1 MTDIA
6 YNRVIDAL
14 RDHGSHVNANGTR
27 AIAQCPAHDDGR
39 ASLSVTGIDGQVLI
53 HCHAGCPTEA
63 VVEALNLGVADL
75 FDTRKGAD
83 YPYPD
88 GRVVH
93 RKLNKTFPQSGNKK
107 GTALFH
113 GDRIGDASIVYI
125 PEGEKDVLTIEAI
138 GGAAV
143 CSAMG
148 AGKAHLADWSVLKNK
163 HVVII
168 ADKDDAGRRHAT
180 QVAGLLDGIAAS
192 VRIVEAAVGKDAAD
206 HIAAGHT
213 LNELVDADWWTSPPE
228 PISLTQAHNV
238 FKRWLGDDYDTDA
251 LDVML
256 STVAVERFTDG
267 SDPIWLLII
276 SGPGNAKTETVQSAD
291 GIGATI
297 TSAISSEGAL
307 LSATSK
313 RDRAKDATG
322 GLLRKMGDRGVL
334 VIKDVTSILSMD
346 RNIRARVLAALREVY
361 DGRWYREVGT
371 DGGRTITWIGR
382 IAIIG
387 AVTTAWDTAH
397 AAVSTM
403 GDRFVLVRI
412 DSTKSRHAAGRKAI
426 GNTGDETRMR
436 TELAEAVAGV
446 IAAMNREPITIT
458 GDETEVLIDAAD
470 LVTMART
477 GVEYDYKGNVIDAHA
492 PEMPTRFAK
501 QLTQITRGAVAI
513 GMDRTDAL
521 RLAIRCARDS
531 MPPLRL
537 AIIDHLAAN
546 PGDSTAAVRTGI
558 DKPWATVDR
567 QLQALHMLGVLEV
580 NEVEYQPNKSRWYYT
595 LAKGISPDAIKPE
608 AIKLNSSPDLL
619 PHTHR
624 QHKEESQTE
633 TETRDSDLGT
643 HISGEESPAADQL
656 FDLDGEVRKCR
667 CGNKLLSPDAIN
679 SGKCKSCRNLMAGY
693 DR

>member
-1 MTDIA
+1 MTDTA
-6 YNRVIDAL
+6 YERILDKL
-14 RDHGSHVNANGTR
+14 RDTGAPANVNSHTAR
-27 AIAQCPAHDDGR
+27 ARCPAHNGNSST
-39 ASLSVTGIDGQVLI
+39 SLAITAIDGSVLI
-53 HCHAGCPTEA
+53 YCHAGCPTEDVMA
-63 VVEALNLGVADL
+63 ALNLTMADL
-75 FDTRKGAD
+75 FDTRNGAD
-83 YPYPD
+83 YDYPD
-88 GRVVH
+88 GRKVH
-93 RKLNKTFPQSGNKK
+93 RSTCKNFRQSGNTK
-107 GTALFH
+107 GDALFH
-113 GDRIGDASIVYI
+113 ADRISDATNVYI
-125 PEGEKDVLTIEAI
+125 PEGEKDVLAIEAI
-138 GGAAV
+138 GGIAV

-148 AGKAHLADWSVLKNK
+148 AGKAHKFDWSPLKGK
-163 HVVII
+163 DAII
-168 ADKDDAGRRHAT
+168 VADRDEPGRKHAT
-180 QVAGLLDGIAAS
+180 QIAEQLTNIAAT
-192 VRIVEAAVGKDAAD
+192 ITIKQAAVGKDVAD

-213 LNELVDADWWTSPPE
+213 LHELVDADWWTPLPE
-228 PISLTQAHNV
+228 PISLTQAHKV
-238 FKRWLGDDYDTDA
+238 FKRWLGDNYDTDA

-267 SDPIWLLII
+267 SDPIWLLLI

-334 VIKDVTSILSMD
+334 IIKDVTSILSMD
-346 RNIRARVLAALREVY
+346 RNIRAKVLAALREVY

-397 AAVSTM
+397 AAVATM
-403 GDRFVLVRI
+403 GDRFVLVRM

-426 GNTGDETRMR
+426 GNTGEETKMR

-458 GDETEVLIDAAD
+458 SDETEVLIAAAD

-477 GVEYDYKGNVIDAHA
+477 GVEYDYRGNVIDSHA

-501 QLTQITRGAVAI
+501 QLSQVMRGAVAI
-513 GMDRTDAL
+513 GMDRTRAL

-546 PGDSTAAVRTGI
+546 PGDSTAAVRKGI

-567 QLQALHMLGVLEV
+567 QLQALHMLGVLDVE
-580 NEVEYQPNKSRWYYT
+580 ESEYQPNKSRWYYT
-595 LAKGISPDAIKPE
+595 LAEGISPDAIKPD
-608 AIKLNSSPDLL
+608 AI
-619 PHTHR
+619 PHQNCYHIHIGTY
-624 QHKEESQTE
+624 KEESE
-633 TETRDSDLGT
+633 TETKTRDSALGT
-643 HISGEESPAADQL
+643 HISGEESPAAEQL
-656 FDLDGEVRKCR
+656 FDLDGEVRNCA
-667 CGNKLLSPDAIN
+667 CGNRLLTPDAIR
-679 SGKCKSCRNLMAGY
+679 SGKCKPCRDKLMAGY
-693 DR
+693 DS